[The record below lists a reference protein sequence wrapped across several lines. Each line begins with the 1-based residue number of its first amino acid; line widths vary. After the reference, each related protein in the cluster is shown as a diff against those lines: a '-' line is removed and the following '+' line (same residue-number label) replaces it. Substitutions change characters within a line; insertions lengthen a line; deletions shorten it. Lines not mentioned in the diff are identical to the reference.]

1 MARLRRLIATNEEL
15 KQIQTSRADR
25 QLTKWN
31 KKFRES
37 NAPKDYDTYLQ
48 GGGKKRKRKRQRQ
61 KTKVY
66 ARTQSNTLPGL

>member
-48 GGGKKRKRKRQRQ
+48 GRRKEAEEE
-61 KTKVY
+61 T
-66 ARTQSNTLPGL
+66 AETENQSICKNTE

>member
-1 MARLRRLIATNEEL
+1 MARLRGLIATNEEL

-37 NAPKDYDTYLQ
+37 KELKDYDTYLQ
-48 GGGKKRKRKRQRQ
+48 GGRKEAEEERAE
-61 KTKVY
+61 TEN
-66 ARTQSNTLPGL
+66 QSICKNIE

>member
-15 KQIQTSRADR
+15 KQIQTSRVDR

-37 NAPKDYDTYLQ
+37 NALKHYDTYLQ
-48 GGGKKRKRKRQRQ
+48 GGRKEAEEERAE
-61 KTKVY
+61 TEN
-66 ARTQSNTLPGL
+66 QSICKNIE

>member
-37 NAPKDYDTYLQ
+37 NALKDYDTK
-48 GGGKKRKRKRQRQ
+48 GGGKKRKRKGQRL

-66 ARTQSNTLPGL
+66 ART